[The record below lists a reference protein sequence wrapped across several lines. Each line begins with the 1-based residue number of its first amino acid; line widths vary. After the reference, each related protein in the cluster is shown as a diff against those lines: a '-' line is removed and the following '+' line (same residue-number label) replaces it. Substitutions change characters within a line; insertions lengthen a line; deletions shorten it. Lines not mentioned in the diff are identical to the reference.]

1 MIRKP
6 TRNTDRALWGLGAV
20 LSAGVA
26 LYSYRYLVGIG
37 MTGPTAGLG
46 NPYAMPWLPLHAGGA
61 ATALLVGSL
70 QFLPQLRRVKGA
82 HKWLGRVYAVG
93 CIVGGLAG
101 LRLSFGS
108 QAGPIAAAG
117 FGTLA
122 LLWLFATTQAWR
134 FARERR
140 FEEHRRWMI
149 RSFAMTFAAVTLR
162 LYLPIPPLLG
172 FDFADGYRAI
182 SWLCWVPNLIVAEL
196 WMQRRA
202 MRQAAT

>member
-1 MIRKP
+1 MHW
-6 TRNTDRALWGLGAV
+6 AFWGLMAF

-26 LYSYRYLVGIG
+26 LYSYRYLAGIG
-37 MTGPTAGLG
+37 LGGPGGGLG

-70 QFLPQLRRVKGA
+70 QFLPRLRSVKGA
-82 HKWLGRVYAVG
+82 HKWLGRVYAAG

-101 LRLSFGS
+101 LRLAFGS
-108 QAGPIAAAG
+108 TAGPIAGLG

-140 FEEHRRWMI
+140 FDDHRRWMI

-162 LYLPIPPLLG
+162 LYLPIAPMLG
-172 FDFADGYRAI
+172 YDFVDGYRLTAWS
-182 SWLCWVPNLIVAEL
+182 SWIPNLIVAEL
-196 WMQRRA
+196 WMRRRFAQRVTA
-202 MRQAAT
+202 

>member
-1 MIRKP
+1 MSRKMHW
-6 TRNTDRALWGLGAV
+6 AFWGLMAF

-26 LYSYRYLVGIG
+26 LYSYRYLAGIG
-37 MTGPTAGLG
+37 LGGPGGGLG

-70 QFLPQLRRVKGA
+70 QFLPRLRSVKGA
-82 HKWLGRVYAVG
+82 HKWLGRVYAAG

-101 LRLSFGS
+101 LRLAFGS
-108 QAGPIAAAG
+108 TAGPIAGLG

-140 FEEHRRWMI
+140 FDDHRRWMI

-162 LYLPIPPLLG
+162 LYLPIAPMLG
-172 FDFADGYRAI
+172 YDFVDGYRLTAWS
-182 SWLCWVPNLIVAEL
+182 SWIPNLIVAEL
-196 WMQRRA
+196 WMRRRFAQRVTA
-202 MRQAAT
+202 